1 MENVRICEA
10 IELMYGPSLQ
20 QWAGTKD
27 LDRTALFC
35 NVLPSLVYHSDE
47 FLQSTIRRVPG
58 HPFAGIPLVNDP
70 ALLRYL
76 KELVTIKPSP

>member
-1 MENVRICEA
+1 MVNVRILEVV
-10 IELMYGPSLQ
+10 ELMYGPVLQ

-27 LDRTALFC
+27 SDPTALFC
-35 NVLPSLVYHSDE
+35 KVLPSLVYHSE

-70 ALLRYL
+70 ALLQDV
-76 KELVTIKPSP
+76 KE